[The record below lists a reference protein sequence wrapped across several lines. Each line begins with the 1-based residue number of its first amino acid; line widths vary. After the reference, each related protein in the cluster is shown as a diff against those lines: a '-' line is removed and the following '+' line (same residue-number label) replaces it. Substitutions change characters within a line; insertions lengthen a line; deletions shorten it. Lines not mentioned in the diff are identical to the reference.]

1 MNGREKKNGY
11 WRWINCGSSYH
22 LQRYSSFSKQFENDE
37 PVVVALLTVF
47 LEVKSLH
54 ANKDCVDFS
63 KSLLLLLLLSNCSC
77 LVFFHA
83 PKNDLG
89 IMVFFVAAV
98 AYRAGEPLSVE
109 DIRVAPPNP
118 GEVRVKIT
126 HTSICHTDLYF
137 WLGQVYS
144 LLKPPPKFRPNL
156 DTNPAIEE
164 TS

>member
-1 MNGREKKNGY
+1 
-11 WRWINCGSSYH
+11 
-22 LQRYSSFSKQFENDE
+22 
-37 PVVVALLTVF
+37 VF

-54 ANKDCVDFS
+54 ANKDFVDFS
-63 KSLLLLLLLSNCSC
+63 RSVLLLLLLSNCCC
-77 LVFFHA
+77 LVFFYA
-83 PKNDLG
+83 WKNELG
-89 IMVFFVAAV
+89 IMVFCVAAV

-156 DTNPAIEE
+156 DPNPAIEE
-164 TS
+164 TSKLETN